1 MKEII
6 RLENV
11 VKMYPWERRAVNDI
25 SLSVAGRQRVTVR
38 GAPGSGKSVLMRL
51 IAGMEKPSA
60 GKIFVLDNAVHEM
73 SADAAAAFRNRH
85 IGVMQR
91 DPGFIEQLSVT
102 ENVALPL
109 TVRGVPVRIRN
120 REARGLLKEIGL
132 PGVVN
137 ALPAQLSVFEK
148 MLAAAARMLI
158 GRPQILLLDDIFAG
172 LTERETVRLTDVINV
187 FLGQGNYTMIF
198 FCAEKS
204 EKLYTDRTIRISGG
218 KLQEDI

>member
-25 SLSVAGRQRVTVR
+25 SVSVAGLQRVTVQ

-60 GKIFVLDNAVHEM
+60 GKIFVLENAVHEM
-73 SADAAAAFRNRH
+73 SPDAAAAFRNRH
-85 IGVMQR
+85 IGMMQR

-102 ENVALPL
+102 ENVAMPL

-120 REARGLLKEIGL
+120 REAKGLLKEVGL
-132 PGVVN
+132 PGVNN

-172 LTERETVRLTDVINV
+172 LTEREAARLTDVINGFV
-187 FLGQGNYTMIF
+187 GQGNYTTIF